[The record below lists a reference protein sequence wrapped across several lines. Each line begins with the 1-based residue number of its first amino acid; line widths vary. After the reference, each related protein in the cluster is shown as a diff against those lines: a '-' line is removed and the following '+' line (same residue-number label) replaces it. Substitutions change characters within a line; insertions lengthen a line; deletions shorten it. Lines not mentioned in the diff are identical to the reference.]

1 VLEIIAELISQ
12 MASHTPKESEME
24 IGQTAAPPEHTALA
38 SQQSPQPDKVKEQ
51 ETRRAIAK
59 TEEAAA
65 QETKREREREEE
77 ERRAAQKNGGVNIK
91 A

>member
-1 VLEIIAELISQ
+1 
-12 MASHTPKESEME
+12 ME

-59 TEEAAA
+59 AEEAAA
-65 QETKREREREEE
+65 QETKREKEREEAERKKAE
-77 ERRAAQKNGGVNIK
+77 EEGGVNIK